1 MTDDREQFAE
11 EIITSWRAF
20 TNSEVL
26 DRKNWIFRG
35 QSEDKPLRTTLER
48 GLLSWGIG
56 LTRGPAIER
65 ALVRE
70 FRRRLRGEEYTRVED
85 NTLYCLALMQHHGAP
100 TRLLDCTYSL
110 FVAAQMAIKEGEK
123 QKDHV
128 IWCFNPSW
136 MDTHFET
143 LFGKIKAQ
151 EHDKERTD
159 KTFVPIYMPCDNVKS
174 FVHQENPFL
183 LNERLTIQQGL
194 FLCPGNTGQPF
205 LENLCAMDGS
215 KSEDN
220 VYKLRLKLT
229 HTERAVFARML
240 KRMNLSS
247 AALFPGLDGFARS
260 LGEHLFHFNEIY

>member
-1 MTDDREQFAE
+1 MADDTGQFAE
-11 EIITSWRAF
+11 KPITTWTGF
-20 TNSEVL
+20 TSEVF

-70 FRRRLRGEEYTRVED
+70 FRRRLRREEYTRVED
-85 NTLYCLALMQHHGAP
+85 NTLYCLALMQHHG
-100 TRLLDCTYSL
+100 
-110 FVAAQMAIKEGEK
+110 EK
-123 QKDHV
+123 
-128 IWCFNPSW
+128 
-136 MDTHFET
+136 
-143 LFGKIKAQ
+143 LFGKIKAE

-159 KTFVPIYMPCDNVKS
+159 KTFVPMYMPCDHVKS